1 MATNPAANNPDAT
14 RPAAIDSVRAVS
26 LVPSITESLL
36 AWGITPVACT
46 KYCEQ
51 PQLEH
56 VGGTKN
62 PDIDAIAALLPD
74 VVLVDRVENR
84 KEDADAMIELGIHV
98 VDIDVQLLSDV
109 ASQMAIVA
117 GAVGIDEQAIG
128 VPGPRPIQRTAFV
141 PIWRRPWMTI
151 GAQTYGST
159 LLEALGIGN
168 VFADAASDF
177 PEVTLEEV
185 ALRSPDLVLVPS
197 EPYEFTAEHLHELTV
212 VGGEIIEI
220 DGQDLFWWGVRTP
233 VAIERLA
240 AQLG

>member
-1 MATNPAANNPDAT
+1 M
-14 RPAAIDSVRAVS
+14 RAIS

-36 AWGITPVACT
+36 AWGVTPVACT

-51 PQLEH
+51 PQLRH

-62 PDIDAIAALLPD
+62 PDIEAIAALAPD

-84 KEDADAMIELGIHV
+84 KEDADALMAKGLNV

-109 ASQMAIVA
+109 VSQMTIVA
-117 GAVGIDEQAIG
+117 EAVGLPAPTIE
-128 VPGPRPIQRTAFV
+128 VPGPQTIERTAFV
-141 PIWRRPWMTI
+141 PIWRRPWMSI

-168 VFADAASDF
+168 VFADAATDF
-177 PEVTLEEV
+177 PEVELSDVV
-185 ALRSPDLVLVPS
+185 ARAPDLVLVPS
-197 EPYEFTAEHLHELTV
+197 EPYDFTAEHLSELAV
-212 VGGEIIEI
+212 VGAEIIEV
-220 DGQDLFWWGVRTP
+220 DGQDLFWWGARTP

-240 AQLG
+240 AQLR

>member
-1 MATNPAANNPDAT
+1 M
-14 RPAAIDSVRAVS
+14 RAIS

-36 AWGITPVACT
+36 AWGVTPAACT

-51 PQLEH
+51 PQLRH

-62 PDIDAIAALLPD
+62 PDIDAIVALEPD

-84 KEDADAMIELGIHV
+84 KEDADALTARGIHV

-109 ASQMAIVA
+109 GSQMAIVA
-117 GAVGIDEQAIG
+117 EAVGVDLAPIETPSA
-128 VPGPRPIQRTAFV
+128 RPIERTAFV

-168 VFADAASDF
+168 VFADAAIDF
-177 PEVTLEEV
+177 PEVDLDQVT
-185 ALRSPDLVLVPS
+185 ARQPDLVLVPS
-197 EPYEFTAEHLHELTV
+197 EPYEFNAEHLDELAD
-212 VGGEIIEI
+212 VGGEIIEV
-220 DGQDLFWWGVRTP
+220 DGQDLFWWGARTP
-233 VAIERLA
+233 AAINRLRT
-240 AQLG
+240 QLG

>member
-1 MATNPAANNPDAT
+1 M
-14 RPAAIDSVRAVS
+14 RAVS

-36 AWGITPVACT
+36 AWGVTPVACT

-51 PQLEH
+51 PQLHH

-62 PDIDAIAALLPD
+62 PDIEAIAALAPD

-84 KEDADAMIELGIHV
+84 KEDAEALTALGLNV

-109 ASQMAIVA
+109 SSQMAIVA
-117 GAVGIDEQAIG
+117 EAVGIKTPAIIT
-128 VPGPRPIQRTAFV
+128 PSAQPIERTAFV

-168 VFADAASDF
+168 VFADAATDF
-177 PEVTLEEV
+177 PEVNLDDV
-185 ALRSPDLVLVPS
+185 AARQPDLVLVPS
-197 EPYEFTAEHLHELTV
+197 EPYEFTAEHLAELAV
-212 VGGEIIEI
+212 VGGRIIEV
-220 DGQDLFWWGVRTP
+220 DGQDLFWWGTRTTA
-233 VAIERLA
+233 AIERLA
-240 AQLG
+240 DQLG

>member
-1 MATNPAANNPDAT
+1 M
-14 RPAAIDSVRAVS
+14 RAIS

-36 AWGITPVACT
+36 AWGVTPAACT

-51 PQLEH
+51 PQLRH

-62 PDIDAIAALLPD
+62 PDIDAIVALEPD

-84 KEDADAMIELGIHV
+84 KEDADALTARGIHV

-109 ASQMAIVA
+109 GSQMAIVA
-117 GAVGIDEQAIG
+117 EAVGVDLAPIETPSA
-128 VPGPRPIQRTAFV
+128 RPIERTAFV

-168 VFADAASDF
+168 VFADAAIDF
-177 PEVTLEEV
+177 PEVDLDQVT
-185 ALRSPDLVLVPS
+185 ARQPDLVLVPS
-197 EPYEFTAEHLHELTV
+197 EPYEFNAEHLDELAD
-212 VGGEIIEI
+212 VGGEVIEV
-220 DGQDLFWWGVRTP
+220 DGQDLFWWGARTP
-233 VAIERLA
+233 AAINRLRT
-240 AQLG
+240 QLG

>member
-1 MATNPAANNPDAT
+1 M
-14 RPAAIDSVRAVS
+14 RAIS

-36 AWGITPVACT
+36 AWGVTPVACT

-51 PQLEH
+51 PQLLH

-62 PDIDAIAALLPD
+62 PDVDAIVALRPD

-84 KEDADAMIELGIHV
+84 KEDAEALIELGIHV

-109 ASQMAIVA
+109 SSQMAIVA
-117 GAVGIDEQAIG
+117 RAVGIDEPTID
-128 VPGPRPIQRTAFV
+128 VPVPRPVERTAFI

-168 VFADAASDF
+168 VFADAATDF
-177 PEVTLEEV
+177 PEVGLDEV
-185 ALRSPDLVLVPS
+185 VLRSPDLVLVPS
-197 EPYEFTAEHLHELTV
+197 EPYEFTAEHLEELAV
-212 VGGEIIEI
+212 VGGDVIEI
-220 DGQDLFWWGVRTP
+220 DGQDLFWWGARTP
-233 VAIERLA
+233 RAIERLS
-240 AQLG
+240 AQLDSSTFDTDR